1 MIGKFVLFVG
11 GGGGGGG
18 GGCPDTLDGGQ
29 SL

>member
-1 MIGKFVLFVG
+1 MIGKFVLFVVV
-11 GGGGGGG
+11 GGGGG

>member
-1 MIGKFVLFVG
+1 MIGKFVLFVV
-11 GGGGGGG
+11 GGGGGG

>member
-1 MIGKFVLFVG
+1 MIGKFVLFV
-11 GGGGGGG
+11 GGGGG